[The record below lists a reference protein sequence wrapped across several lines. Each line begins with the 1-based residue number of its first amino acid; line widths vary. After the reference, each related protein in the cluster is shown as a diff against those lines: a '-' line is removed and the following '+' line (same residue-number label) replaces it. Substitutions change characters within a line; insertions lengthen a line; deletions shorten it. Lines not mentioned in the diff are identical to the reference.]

1 MKRQTTRSSYYE
13 FWIMLRSLQD
23 LSKRLYKIINRTW
36 HLLICPTL
44 SQYNIT
50 VLVIVKYSFNQMRFS
65 VHLQTSKSK
74 MTETRLERLAR
85 TLSIENV
92 FIIYILYT
100 GKCSPPPPFIF
111 VPFALVVRMGEFNT
125 ANNISLIHLHLGEK
139 KTGRNRLQL

>member
-36 HLLICPTL
+36 HFFNMPDFFSIQHHCFGDSKIFVQPNAFLRSSVDIEVENDRNKTRKTCSDVKHRKRL
-44 SQYNIT
+44 YNIYT
-50 VLVIVKYSFNQMRFS
+50 VYREMFAPL
-65 VHLQTSKSK
+65 
-74 MTETRLERLAR
+74 
-85 TLSIENV
+85 
-92 FIIYILYT
+92 
-100 GKCSPPPPFIF
+100 FIF
-111 VPFALVVRMGEFNT
+111 VPFALRMGEFNT